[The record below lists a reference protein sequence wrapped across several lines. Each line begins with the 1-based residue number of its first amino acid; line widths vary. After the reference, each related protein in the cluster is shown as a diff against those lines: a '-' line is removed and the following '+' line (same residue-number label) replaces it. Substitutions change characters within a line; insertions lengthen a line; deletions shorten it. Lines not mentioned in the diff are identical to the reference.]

1 MLMEM
6 KIENA
11 VIAVRIS
18 STKQGLQGD
27 SPEAQKEQI
36 VRFAKL
42 HNIRIKKY
50 FKFVESASGEE
61 QPLQEAIDYCKD
73 SKNNIQLFLIK
84 SIDRFTRGGSYFY
97 DHLKMQLTRY
107 GVNLVDL
114 YGIIGTQTVNTLEH
128 LGVEYSWS
136 KYSPSHVTEILEA
149 ERGKGEVRDNLT
161 RMIGAEIRY
170 LRLGYWIGFSPP
182 GFMNKRV
189 ETPHGMRIILEPH
202 PIESQWFIRMY
213 ELRIQGNLT
222 DEEVVEKINLM
233 GYKSRRLRKHDIED
247 KSKIVG
253 YMGEKLLTVKQFQRI
268 IRNPIYAGVIVRKW
282 TDYKPIKAQFPGL
295 VTIDMFNKAN
305 KGKIVIVED
314 GENLTLV
321 KGKLPIWQ
329 LKKNKDNPDYPYKKQ
344 VLCPICRSPLL
355 GSAPRNRQG
364 RHIPRYH
371 CARGHK
377 YWSINRNIFNETIKN
392 FVGQITFTP
401 QYKEKFRKI
410 LLEEWEKREKKVS
423 EDSVTLHQRIA
434 LIEGEKQM
442 LKEKLKTLSSPV
454 AIKMI
459 EDDIDELE
467 NKKAQVIASCNQK
480 EDEQLDIQTAINF
493 ILFFMERFEDLIL
506 GGSNPLM
513 NAAMFG
519 LLFAEPPTYDEL
531 VNGTPKLSLLFA
543 LKSKPQYQQE
553 HLVSRRGLEPL
564 TVSLR
569 GRCSTN

>member
-1 MLMEM
+1 MEM

-36 VRFAKL
+36 ERFAKQ
-42 HNIRIKKY
+42 HNIRIKKF

-61 QPLQEAIDYCKD
+61 QPLQEVVDYCKD
-73 SKNNIQLFLIK
+73 PKNDIQLFLIK

-107 GVNLVDL
+107 GVKLVDL
-114 YGIIGTQTVNTLEH
+114 YGVIGTQTVNTLEH
-128 LGVEYSWS
+128 LGVKYDWS
-136 KYSPSHVTEILEA
+136 VYSPTKKSEILEA
-149 ERGKGEVRDNLT
+149 ERAKDDVRDSLT

-170 LRLGYWIGFSPP
+170 LRLGYWIGFPQP
-182 GFMNKRV
+182 GYINKRI
-189 ETPHGMRIILEPH
+189 ETPHGMRVILEPH
-202 PIESQWFIRMY
+202 PIESQWFIRMF
-213 ELRIQGNLT
+213 ELKMQGNLT
-222 DEEVVEKINLM
+222 DEEIVEKINLM

-253 YMGEKLLTVKQFQRI
+253 YMGEKQLTVKHFQRVI
-268 IRNPIYAGVIVRKW
+268 KNPIYAGLIVRKW
-282 TDYKPIKAQFPGL
+282 TDYKPKKAQFPGL
-295 VTIDMFNKAN
+295 VTIEMFNKAN
-305 KGKIVIVED
+305 RNKVTIVED
-314 GENLTLV
+314 GGNLTLI
-321 KGKLPIWQ
+321 KGKLPTWQ

-377 YWSINRNIFNETIKN
+377 YWSVNRKIFNETIKN
-392 FVGQITFTP
+392 FVSQITFTP

-410 LLEEWEKREKKVS
+410 LLEEWEKREKKTS
-423 EDSVTLHQRIA
+423 QDSITLYQRIS

-442 LKEKLKTLSSPV
+442 LKEKIKTLTSSI

-467 NKKAQVIASCNQK
+467 NKKAQVIANCNQK

-519 LLFAEPPTYDEL
+519 LLCDTPPTYKDL

-543 LKSKPQYQQE
+543 LKSKPQSLQE
-553 HLVSRRGLEPL
+553 QCVSRRGLEPL